1 MMKIL
6 NKESL
11 WGLLFISPTLLG
23 FLVFFLGPIFAVLF
37 LSFTRYDLLSAPES
51 AGLANYAKL
60 FTDSQLHK
68 VYRNTFFFG
77 AAAITLNV
85 LLGLFLAILVN
96 QRLPAFLRYLLRTVY
111 FFPVLVGMIYA
122 ATVWKFLFNRDLG
135 IINYYLHYMG
145 IGPISWLTS
154 SQFALWSIIF
164 VYMWKNVG
172 FTMLTTLAGLQSIPQ
187 DIYEAAA
194 IDGARPFAM
203 LRKITIPLL
212 SPVILFNVVITL
224 INTMQEFDSIV
235 ALTNGGPGNASRTV
249 SLYIYEK
256 AFRGLDMG
264 YASAVAVTLFLVI
277 GLLTA
282 LQFILSRRWVHYT

>member
-1 MMKIL
+1 MKIP

-11 WGLLFISPTLLG
+11 CGLLFISPTLLG

-37 LSFTRYDLLSAPES
+37 LSFTRYDMFSAPES

-60 FTDSQLHK
+60 LTDSQLHK
-68 VYRNTFFFG
+68 VYGNTFFFG
-77 AAAITLNV
+77 TAAIILNV
-85 LLGLFLAILVN
+85 SLGLFLAILVN

-135 IINYYLHYMG
+135 VINYYLHY
-145 IGPISWLTS
+145 IGVGPVSWLTS
-154 SQFALWSIIF
+154 SQFALWSIIL

-264 YASAVAVTLFLVI
+264 YASAIAVTLFLVI
-277 GLLTA
+277 ALLTA
-282 LQFILSRRWVHYT
+282 LQFSLSRRWVHYS

>member
-1 MMKIL
+1 MKIP

-11 WGLLFISPTLLG
+11 CGLLFISPTLLG

-37 LSFTRYDLLSAPES
+37 LSFTRYDMFSAPES
-51 AGLANYAKL
+51 AGFANYAKL
-60 FTDSQLHK
+60 LTDSQLHK
-68 VYRNTFFFG
+68 VYGNTFFFG
-77 AAAITLNV
+77 TAAIILNV
-85 LLGLFLAILVN
+85 SLGLFLAILVN

-135 IINYYLHYMG
+135 VINYYLHY
-145 IGPISWLTS
+145 IGVGPLSWLTS
-154 SQFALWSIIF
+154 SQFALWSIIL

-172 FTMLTTLAGLQSIPQ
+172 FTMLTTLAGLQGIPQ

-264 YASAVAVTLFLVI
+264 YASAIAVTLFLVI
-277 GLLTA
+277 ALLTA
-282 LQFILSRRWVHYT
+282 LQFSLSRRWVHYS